1 MRVSPTLDYIDIR
14 PDILPET
21 STVGVEICPRS
32 RGYMLKFR
40 RIIAQAGI
48 LWLKLLCV
56 MAERHTGGPGSLHA
70 RRLRA
75 VLQSPLAETHRAL
88 AAPEGPFDLWG
99 EGVWRQY
106 PIGEPRQTLTSVWLP
121 DGHGAAGLQDLKI
134 PQEFVRKAVFR
145 QTPQARVSIMP

>member
-1 MRVSPTLDYIDIR
+1 MDIG
-14 PDILPET
+14 PYNLPER
-21 STVGVEICPRS
+21 SPLGVEISPLRH
-32 RGYMLKFR
+32 RFIWKFR

-48 LWLKLLCV
+48 LWLKLLCA
-56 MAERHTGGPGSLHA
+56 MADRHTEGPGSLHA

-106 PIGEPRQTLTSVWLP
+106 RIGEPSQTLTSVWLP
-121 DGHGAAGLQDLKI
+121 DGHGAAGLQDLEI

-145 QTPQARVSIMP
+145 QTPQASVSILP